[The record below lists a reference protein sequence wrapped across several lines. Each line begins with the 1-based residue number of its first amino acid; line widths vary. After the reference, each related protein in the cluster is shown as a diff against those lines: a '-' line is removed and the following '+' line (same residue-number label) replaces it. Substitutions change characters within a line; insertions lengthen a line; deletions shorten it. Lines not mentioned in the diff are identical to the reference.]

1 MGLDGCNMGAPRHH
15 QDLKRLADCIG
26 EGRAVE
32 EEGMGYFA
40 EEEELVAGVE
50 RCWRV
55 EVAGID
61 REAEVPVA
69 REGDKGDLPGRLRQA
84 PLCTLDCS
92 VGGPSRNSDLSP
104 VQQRK
109 FKVQPLFLSNVL
121 LSRRETTVVYS
132 AI

>member
-1 MGLDGCNMGAPRHH
+1 MSMNRMREYYMGLDGCNMGAPRHH

-69 REGDKGDLPGRLRQA
+69 REGDKA
-84 PLCTLDCS
+84 LCITDA
-92 VGGPSRNSDLSP
+92 
-104 VQQRK
+104 
-109 FKVQPLFLSNVL
+109 L
-121 LSRRETTVVYS
+121 LYYEMFR
-132 AI
+132 